1 MTTLFVAAH
10 DEKSKQ
16 TKKKNLLSNNRE
28 KGMYSNKAPFC
39 LWLSF
44 PFSSPPSLVLVL
56 LNPIKKK
63 RETVYCRLL
72 TPTTTGCSPYYLI
85 FRT

>member
-44 PFSSPPSLVLVL
+44 PFSSPPSLLLVL

-63 RETVYCRLL
+63 RGKRSTAGYSPLL
-72 TPTTTGCSPYYLI
+72 LPAAHPTT
-85 FRT
+85 